1 MTLTQS
7 YIPIAK
13 KYHGFNFN
21 PEENL
26 PLRPDSLWKIE
37 SGVVKITTYSEDGN
51 LIVLGLWGDGDIVS
65 KNFGKV
71 EPYYITCVTK
81 VTANIIPFDD
91 PSELTQVILSHLEQ
105 MQELALI
112 RSYKRVDFMLVKLLQ
127 WLGKKFGKKT
137 NDGNLIDLRLTHQDL
152 ADILGSTRVTITKFL
167 NHIEK
172 QGFIQRLSSKKILL
186 IKEGFWHYQI

>member
-7 YIPIAK
+7 YIPITK

-105 MQELALI
+105 MQELTLI
-112 RSYKRVDFMLVKLLQ
+112 RSYKRVDLMLVKLLQ

>member
-1 MTLTQS
+1 MDL
-7 YIPIAK
+7 ILILK
-13 KYHGFNFN
+13 KTYHYV
-21 PEENL
+21 
-26 PLRPDSLWKIE
+26 PDSLWKIE

-105 MQELALI
+105 MQELTLI
-112 RSYKRVDFMLVKLLQ
+112 RSYKRVDLMLVKLLQ

-137 NDGNLIDLRLTHQDL
+137 NDGNLIDLRLTHQDI